1 MPQNSAEL
9 KVNAQAGCPSNDEL
23 CGFREGMQVMIFD
36 DSGASDI
43 FSITNV
49 QEDALHIQHKGQDL
63 SKAYF
68 ANTYVTQI
76 RRPPTG

>member
-1 MPQNSAEL
+1 M
-9 KVNAQAGCPSNDEL
+9 AQPGCPSNDEL

-68 ANTYVTQI
+68 GEHLRHPDLGGHLLVKD
-76 RRPPTG
+76 